1 MKRASRI
8 FAEAKMHA
16 GEFSL
21 DQANRYMIDFVPYM
35 EEDLGRYDL
44 EGYLRRPGSGSGY
57 IIGKIQLEELLSE
70 QALELGSSFD
80 LGVFHDDVLSRGMIP
95 LTLIRWEM
103 TGADDEVRPLW
114 REATGK
120 ELELGSE

>member
-1 MKRASRI
+1 
-8 FAEAKMHA
+8 MHA

-57 IIGKIQLEELLSE
+57 IIG
-70 QALELGSSFD
+70 
-80 LGVFHDDVLSRGMIP
+80 MIP
-95 LTLIRWEM
+95 LTLMRWEM

-114 REATGK
+114 REATGRD
-120 ELELGSE
+120 LGPGPS